1 MRQETKRRV
10 RVVESATA
18 KEFEDALNAV
28 LDKVTMPDITFDP
41 NQKFLAYVAYNET
54 VDIPT
59 TVRDHYVLRGE
70 YHYCAECPYYQ
81 KAEGRKKFAVC
92 QLNEFCSADQEA
104 CNVFYKMHNDGT
116 LDKPKKVVYR

>member
-1 MRQETKRRV
+1 MKQETKRRV

-28 LDKVTMPDITFDP
+28 LDEVTMPDITFDP

-54 VDIPT
+54 VEIPT

-70 YHYCAECPYYQ
+70 YLYCGDCQYFP
-81 KAEGRKKFAVC
+81 KDTGNKKYVKCALKVSC
-92 QLNEFCSADQEA
+92 TADQEA
-104 CNVFYKMHNDGT
+104 CNICYNEHNNGT
-116 LDKPKKVVYR
+116 HDKPRKIIYR